1 MHQLLQSVKDGMTN
15 TEIIEQ
21 TPSMAFRIREI
32 DVLRQTLLAE
42 KYGVTDT
49 AAVNRLLSE
58 WKSQGVHTVEDA
70 RHAAQEHSDRAPRR
84 PSSSKNFDERN
95 YTDDEIRSAMVSID
109 DLEDED
115 L

>member
-1 MHQLLQSVKDGMTN
+1 MHQLLQSVKEGMTN

-42 KYGVTDT
+42 KY
-49 AAVNRLLSE
+49 AVENRKLEVAYLYGSTRGG
-58 WKSQGVHTVEDA
+58 Q
-70 RHAAQEHSDRAPRR
+70 
-84 PSSSKNFDERN
+84 
-95 YTDDEIRSAMVSID
+95 
-109 DLEDED
+109 DLGH